1 MASNTVGFRS
11 DPDANTV
18 RASLFQLFTNGQRQF
33 AQKVDIGS
41 DPKTIFCSFCLRN
54 PDAADNPAAIEPN
67 FPARKNGGG
76 SAGLV
81 AGALRA
87 RMVPRFAA
95 CRARRVYRF
104 VQTLM
109 AASRALASFAQGRTI
124 PDLSLRLPLFNVPT
138 AFICMLRVKGAQR
151 QMSNVKRQ
159 TSNAAQ
165 KRERPRSRC
174 EPGPFSF

>member
-1 MASNTVGFRS
+1 VASNTVGFRS

-54 PDAADNPAAIEPN
+54 PDAADNPDEIEPN
-67 FPARKNGGG
+67 FGATKKGGG
-76 SAGLV
+76 FAGLV

-87 RMVPRFAA
+87 RMAPRFAA
-95 CRARRVYRF
+95 RPVGRVYWF

-109 AASRALASFAQGRTI
+109 AASRAFAPLGQARTI
-124 PDLSLRLPLFNVPT
+124 PDFSLRLP
-138 AFICMLRVKGAQR
+138 
-151 QMSNVKRQ
+151 
-159 TSNAAQ
+159 
-165 KRERPRSRC
+165 
-174 EPGPFSF
+174 